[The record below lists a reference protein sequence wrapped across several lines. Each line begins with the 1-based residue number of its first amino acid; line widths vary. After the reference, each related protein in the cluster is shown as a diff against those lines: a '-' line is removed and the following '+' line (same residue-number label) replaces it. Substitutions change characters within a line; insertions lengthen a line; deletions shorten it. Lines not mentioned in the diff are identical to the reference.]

1 MDLKTILGN
10 AATVCTVASF
20 FSGAFVCQKIWKK
33 GTTADISPFPFLTGV
48 LCGVLWLRYGL
59 FIQDSAVIIVNT
71 IGLTF
76 QTVYVLW
83 YYIFTLNRQTLHKQ
97 LFGIGILLLGLFSY
111 LIYITKGKDEATFA
125 SGLMASGA
133 SLAFCAAPL
142 SSMADV
148 IKTKSVKMLPF
159 PIILTT
165 FGMTSLWFMYG
176 FMLNDKFIQVPNLI
190 GAMLAGFQL
199 SLFVIYPSKTR
210 TDVIPI

>member
-1 MDLKTILGN
+1 MDFKTILRN

-20 FSGAFVCQKIWKK
+20 CSGMFVCQNIWKK
-33 GTTADISPFPFLTGV
+33 RSTVDISPFPFLTGV

-59 FIQDSAVIIVNT
+59 FIRDSAVIVVNV

-76 QTVYVLW
+76 QTIYVLW

-97 LFGIGILLLGLFSY
+97 LLGVAVILLGLFYY
-111 LIYITKGKDEATFA
+111 LVYITKGKDEATFA

-142 SSMADV
+142 SSMAEV
-148 IKTKSVKMLPF
+148 LKTQSVKMLPF

-165 FGMTSLWFMYG
+165 FVMTSLWFLYG

-199 SLFVIYPSKTR
+199 FLFIIYPSKTR
-210 TDVIPI
+210 TDKL